1 MTTTSLELL
10 IHHLQVAE
18 CYPHATSSFEVFETH
33 ISYVILTGDYVY
45 KFKKPVDLGFL
56 DFSTLE
62 KRKFFCEE
70 ELRLNRRLA
79 SDMYLD
85 VVSVHGELEHPV
97 VGGTGPLLE
106 YAVKMRQF
114 ATADRM
120 DNVTARGELTPGQ
133 IDQLALVVSEFHEHI
148 PVAAN
153 DSPFGTIEVIRQRIM
168 QNFEQVLQNTDDPEI
183 SSICS
188 QLRDWSE
195 AVLKKRQHLI
205 AQRKQEGAVRECHGD
220 MHMAN
225 IVMLEGRPVI
235 YDCLEFAEDLRW
247 IDTISEIAFLYMDLD
262 FHHQHKLALRYL
274 NQYMIHR
281 GDYAGLGLLCIY
293 LVYRAM
299 VRAKVNSIGA
309 KQQAANPDIAADYLA
324 TTKSYL
330 ALARNYIESFAS
342 PVLIILHGLSGSGK
356 SWLAEQLLESYGAI
370 QVRSDVER
378 KRLLGLAAQA
388 KTKSA
393 IGQDAYSA
401 DMTAQTYQRLLE
413 LANLILQA
421 GPSVI
426 VDATFLKATQ
436 RDQFQQLAQTLGIP
450 YVILDLQASED
461 TLRSRIMKRAEQ
473 AKDASEATLEVLQY
487 QIKTDDAITASEARV
502 TIQIDTEKKLDMDG
516 LVQQIKLHN
525 RESIPA

>member
-1 MTTTSLELL
+1 MANTPLATLVQ
-10 IHHLQVAE
+10 HLQQAE
-18 CYPHATSSFEVFETH
+18 CFPHATSSFEVFETH
-33 ISYVILTGDYVY
+33 ISYVILTGEYVY

-62 KRKFFCEE
+62 KRKYFCEE

-79 SDMYLD
+79 PDMYLA
-85 VVSVHGELEHPV
+85 VVSVHGEPEHPR
-97 VGGTGPLLE
+97 VGGEGPVLE

-114 ATADRM
+114 ATTDRM
-120 DNVTARGELTPGQ
+120 DMVTVRGELTPGQ
-133 IDQLALVVSEFHEHI
+133 IDQLAAV
-148 PVAAN
+148 VAAFHKRIPSAES
-153 DSPFGTIEVIRQRIM
+153 DSSFGTPEVIRQRIM

-183 SSICS
+183 SNFCS
-188 QLRDWSE
+188 QLSDWSE
-195 AVLKKRQHLI
+195 AALKKRQDLI
-205 AQRKQEGAVRECHGD
+205 VQRKQDGAVRECHGD

-225 IVMLEGRPVI
+225 IVMLEGKPVI
-235 YDCLEFAEDLRW
+235 YDCLEFSEDLRW
-247 IDTISEIAFLYMDLD
+247 IDTISEVAFLYMDLD

-274 NQYMIHR
+274 NQYLSLS

-309 KQQAANPDIAADYLA
+309 MQQQANPDIAADYLA
-324 TTKSYL
+324 TTKSYI
-330 ALARNYIESFAS
+330 ALASNYVESFAS

-370 QVRSDVER
+370 QIRSDVER

-401 DMTAQTYQRLLE
+401 DMTTQTYQRLLE
-413 LANLILQA
+413 LASVILQA

-426 VDATFLKATQ
+426 VDATFLMKSQ
-436 RDQFQQLAQTLGIP
+436 RDKFQQLAQSLAVP
-450 YVILDLQASED
+450 YVILDIQASER
-461 TLRSRIMKRAEQ
+461 TLRSRIKKRAEQ
-473 AKDASEATLEVLQY
+473 AKDASEATLQVLTQ
-487 QIKTDDAITASEARV
+487 QIKINEEVDASEV
-502 TIQIDTEKKLDMDG
+502 PYTICIDTEETLDLDE
-516 LVQQIKLHN
+516 LAQRISSVK
-525 RESIPA
+525 PAPIS

>member
-1 MTTTSLELL
+1 MATTPLESL
-10 IHHLQVAE
+10 IHHLQFAE

-148 PVAAN
+148 PVAVN

-195 AVLKKRQHLI
+195 AVLNKRQHLI

-342 PVLIILHGLSGSGK
+342 PVLIILHGLSGCGK
-356 SWLAEQLLESYGAI
+356 SWLAEQLVESYGAI
-370 QVRSDVER
+370 QIRSDVER
-378 KRLLGLAAQA
+378 KRLLGLEAQA
-388 KTKSA
+388 KTKSDL
-393 IGQDAYSA
+393 GRGVYSQ
-401 DMTAQTYQRLLE
+401 DMTTQTYQRLLD
-413 LANLILQA
+413 LASLILQA
-421 GPSVI
+421 GPPVI
-426 VDATFLKATQ
+426 VDATFLKKNY
-436 RDQFQQLAQTLGIP
+436 REQFQQLALSLNVP
-450 YVILDLQASED
+450 YVILDLEASVE
-461 TLRSRIMKRAEQ
+461 TLESRIRKRAEEEQ
-473 AKDASEATLEVLQY
+473 DASEATLSVLQQ
-487 QIKTDDAITASEARV
+487 QIKTNEALTEDESV
-502 TIQIDTEKKLDMDG
+502 FTIQINMEGEVDING
-516 LVQQIKLHN
+516 LVQQMRQRK
-525 RESIPA
+525 R

>member
-1 MTTTSLELL
+1 MTSTPLATL
-10 IHHLQVAE
+10 IQHLQFAE

-33 ISYVILTGDYVY
+33 ISCVILTGEYVY

-79 SDMYLD
+79 PDMYLD
-85 VVSVHGELEHPV
+85 VVSVHGTPEHPV
-97 VGGTGPLLE
+97 VAGAGPLLE

-120 DNVTARGELTPGQ
+120 DKVTARGELTSEQ
-133 IDQLALVVSEFHEHI
+133 IDLLARIVAEFHEHI
-148 PVAAN
+148 PIAAN
-153 DSPFGTIEVIRQRIM
+153 DSPFGTLEVIRQRIM
-168 QNFEQVLQNTDDPEI
+168 QNFEQVLHNTDDPEI
-183 SSICS
+183 SSICT
-188 QLRDWSE
+188 QLRVWSE
-195 AVLKKRQHLI
+195 SALEKRQDLI
-205 AQRKQEGAVRECHGD
+205 AQRKEEGAVRECHGD

-225 IVMLEGRPVI
+225 IVMPEGKPVI

-247 IDTISEIAFLYMDLD
+247 IDTISEVAFLYMDLD
-262 FHHQHKLALRYL
+262 FHHEHKLALRFL
-274 NQYMIHR
+274 NQYMSRR

-299 VRAKVNSIGA
+299 VRAKVNSIEA
-309 KQQAANPDIAADYLA
+309 KQQQANPEMAADYLA
-324 TTKSYL
+324 KTKSYL

-370 QVRSDVER
+370 HIRSDVER
-378 KRLLGLAAQA
+378 KRILGFTAQA

-393 IGQDAYSA
+393 IGRDAYGA

-413 LANLILQA
+413 LASLILQA

-426 VDATFLKATQ
+426 VDATFLQKFH
-436 RDQFQQLAQTLGIP
+436 RDQFQQLAQSLAVP
-450 YVILDLQASED
+450 FVILDLQASEN

-473 AKDASEATLEVLQY
+473 AKDASEATLQVLEY
-487 QIKTDDAITASEARV
+487 QVKSNQVITPGEMPY
-502 TIQIDTEKKLDMDG
+502 TICINTEETLNPDKLAEQIAHKKRTA
-516 LVQQIKLHN
+516 K
-525 RESIPA
+525 A